1 MYRKIICSCILVFAV
16 SIVPGVYSYGADST
30 KSLVLKNFTPEHS
43 PFRLQENNSAEV
55 LWDAFITMKKA
66 NAGDPVAQHE
76 LGLRYLIGKDFS
88 PDTVKAAYWIGKVA
102 DQHLITAEYNFGLLL
117 NNGWGVP
124 WNPFEAYKHFQYAAV
139 RGLVEAECVYGLFRT
154 DNLVVERNYDEAYRW
169 IKLAAD
175 SGFSPAK
182 EVLKEFAAKGIMT
195 KINLHTDETQN
206 VRQSTQSNV
215 PQYQKPTLQPI
226 FLDFKDD
233 SIPEP
238 DNETLLKEVVLEVG
252 NRYKKIPN
260 SMTPIISSDTLD
272 GNILQSLYDAGEAGS
287 PEALT
292 MIGRLYEQ
300 GIGVKMN
307 LIHASVY
314 YLRAMRFDSPW
325 SPMLLW
331 GVVRKEDYFRQL
343 KDRVDSG
350 DPAAKFVWSGLIDI
364 GFDHQLT
371 ETQALKLLEDASQR
385 GYREAIVRLALC
397 YYTGHWV
404 KQDREKAI
412 ELLQRAEQLGSRDA
426 KVRVY
431 TIRLKNSE
439 YAKKADDIIK
449 MLREFTLDGSVLAQ
463 TALAYCFD
471 EGIGVKP
478 NKSESIRL
486 YREAA
491 QRGSRAAYDALKK
504 SYDDIRPNDA
514 EFRVEE

>member
-1 MYRKIICSCILVFAV
+1 MVLAL
-16 SIVPGVYSYGADST
+16 SIVPGIYSHGADST
-30 KSLVLKNFTPEHS
+30 KSLVLKNFAPERN

-55 LWDAFITMKKA
+55 LWDAFMTMKKA
-66 NAGDPVAQHE
+66 NSGDPVAQHE

-88 PDTVKAAYWIGKVA
+88 PDTVKAAYWIGKAA

-124 WNPFEAYKHFQYAAV
+124 WNPFEAYKHFEYAAV

-169 IKLAAD
+169 IKMAAD

-195 KINLHTDETQN
+195 KINLRTDESQN
-206 VRQSTQSNV
+206 TRQSAQSNI
-215 PQYQKPTLQPI
+215 PQYQKPALQPI

-233 SIPEP
+233 SIPDP
-238 DNETLLKEVVLEVG
+238 DNKTLLKEIVNEVG
-252 NRYKKIPN
+252 NRYKL
-260 SMTPIISSDTLD
+260 ISDSLMSFISFGTHDRNT
-272 GNILQSLYDAGEAGS
+272 LQSLYDAGEAES

-292 MIGRLYEQ
+292 MLGRLYEQ

-307 LIHASVY
+307 LIQASVY

-331 GVVRKEDYFRQL
+331 SIVRKEDYFRQL
-343 KDRVDSG
+343 NDRVDSG

-371 ETQALKLLEDASQR
+371 ETQALKLLENASQQ
-385 GYREAIVRLALC
+385 GYREAIVQLAVC

-412 ELLQRAEQLGSRDA
+412 ELLLHAEQLGSRDA

-431 TIRLKNSE
+431 AIRLKNSE
-439 YAKKADDIIK
+439 HTEKVNDIIK
-449 MLREFTLDGSVLAQ
+449 MLREFILDGSILAQ
-463 TALAYCFD
+463 STLGYCY
-471 EGIGVKP
+471 EKGIGVKP
-478 NKSESIRL
+478 NKAESIRL

-491 QRGSRAAYDALKK
+491 QRGSRAAYDALRK